1 MARLKALLRRIDEYQ
16 RTHPW
21 LAWPLAVVKKY
32 GDDQAGNQAALIT
45 YYAFFSLFPLL
56 LVAITVLG
64 ILLAHSPSLQHKILN
79 SAFQDFPVVGTQL
92 RKNIHSLN
100 RTGLG
105 LGLGLVG
112 TFYGARGVASAMQNA
127 FNHLWHV
134 PKADRPGF
142 PKNMLRSF
150 AIILAGGGGLLVTT
164 ALSGLGSGTI
174 SSLGAWGRVGAF
186 AVALVLNVAV
196 FWVAFRLTI
205 AKSVPGRDFRLAAV
219 MAAVLW
225 QLLQGFGTFLVQH
238 ELKNASEV
246 YGTFAFIIGLLWWIY
261 LQAQFTLYAMEVD
274 VVRAHRLWPR
284 SMVQPPLT
292 QADLRAYRLYV
303 EEERRRGPEEVSVQ
317 FNEAADEPSGTPGDS
332 PVPERHESAGG

>member
-1 MARLKALLRRIDEYQ
+1 MERLKAVLRRIDDYQ

-21 LAWPLAVVKKY
+21 IAWPLAIMKKY

-92 RKNIHSLN
+92 RKNVHSLN
-100 RTGLG
+100 RTGIG

-134 PKADRPGF
+134 PKAERPGF
-142 PKNMLRSF
+142 PSNMVRSF

-174 SSLGAWGRVGAF
+174 SSLGPWARVGSF
-186 AVALVLNVAV
+186 AVALVLNVLV
-196 FWVAFRLTI
+196 FWTAFRLTI
-205 AKSVPGRDFRLAAV
+205 AKAVPGRDFRLAAV
-219 MAAVLW
+219 ISAVLW
-225 QLLQGFGTFLVQH
+225 QVLQGVGTFLVQH
-238 ELKNASEV
+238 ELRNASEV

-274 VVRAHRLWPR
+274 VVRARKLWPR

-317 FNEAADEPSGTPGDS
+317 FNEPADAPSDAVPAAARKQSTG
-332 PVPERHESAGG
+332 R

>member
-1 MARLKALLRRIDEYQ
+1 MERLKAVLRRIDAYQ

-21 LAWPLAVVKKY
+21 MAWPLAVMKKY

-79 SAFQDFPVVGTQL
+79 SAFQNFPVVGTQL

-100 RTGLG
+100 RTGIG

-134 PKADRPGF
+134 PKAERPGF
-142 PKNMLRSF
+142 PSNMVRSF
-150 AIILAGGGGLLVTT
+150 AVILAGGGGLLVTT
-164 ALSGLGSGTI
+164 ALSSLGSGTL
-174 SSLGAWGRVGAF
+174 SSLGPWARVGTF
-186 AVALVLNVAV
+186 AVALVLNVLV
-196 FWVAFRLTI
+196 FWTAFRLSV
-205 AKSVPGRDFRLAAV
+205 AKAVPGRDFRLAAV
-219 MAAVLW
+219 ISAVLW
-225 QLLQGFGTFLVQH
+225 QVLQGVGTFLVQH
-238 ELKNASEV
+238 ELRNASEV

-274 VVRAHRLWPR
+274 VVRARRLWPR

-317 FNEAADEPSGTPGDS
+317 FNEPADGP
-332 PVPERHESAGG
+332 PEAVRSAPRRESTGP